1 MKDLMEV
8 MEENPVILG
17 LSKDE
22 DIPVVLENEAK
33 VVFVLYGDLVRIGD
47 IVHTLKEGGKLVFVN
62 IDMVD
67 GFAGRTSVVKFIKK
81 NTEADG
87 IISSKASL
95 VRAAKEEGLYTV
107 HRFFILDALAYRNI
121 GKQLEI
127 SRPDMINIVPG
138 WPMVVQWAVEEHDR
152 PVIAAGLVCDRQL
165 VIENL
170 KAGAIAICS
179 TNHTVWD
186 M

>member
-1 MKDLMEV
+1 MKELMEIL
-8 MEENPVILG
+8 EENPVIPG
-17 LSKDE
+17 LIKDE
-22 DIPVVLENEAK
+22 DIQTVLDNDAK
-33 VVFVLYGDLVRIGD
+33 IVFVLYGDIVHIGD
-47 IVHTLKEGGKLVFVN
+47 IVRVLKDGGKIVFVN

-81 NTEADG
+81 NTDADG
-87 IISSKASL
+87 VISTKASL
-95 VRAAKEEGLYTV
+95 LRAAKEEGLYTI
-107 HRFFILDALAYRNI
+107 HRFFILDSIAYHSI

-127 SRPDMINIVPG
+127 SRPDIINIVPG
-138 WPMVVQWAVEEHDR
+138 WPMIVEWAVQEHHR
-152 PVIAAGLVCDRQL
+152 PVIAAGLICDKQL

-179 TNHTVWD
+179 TNHEVWN